1 MSTFDCSIPNFIS
14 RNVCTSL
21 VCSMK
26 ESSWDCV
33 LMRRLISEEDMDSM
47 VGKEGGIDGIRASI
61 SSSETSKIGFGF
73 GFFSFWWI
81 GG

>member
-1 MSTFDCSIPNFIS
+1 
-14 RNVCTSL
+14 
-21 VCSMK
+21 
-26 ESSWDCV
+26 
-33 LMRRLISEEDMDSM
+33 MRRLISEGEDMDSM

-61 SSSETSKIGFGF
+61 SSSETWKFGFGF